1 MKPAP
6 TIKKFSWV
14 LIFFDWFVYCKSD
27 LNRQRET
34 RSTTTGRFF
43 TARHIRF
50 TSTSGRQGAAP
61 ILDRKK
67 EGIASSRFPQNAG
80 VTTTGT
86 IYHMAASYGGQTAPG
101 FRRSASNAVF
111 MFQFPGSQWENWT
124 RSGTMMEAQ
133 PSKKMRLSQHLC
145 LIFERGAASKRAG
158 MKCTHGYLSCSERRN
173 LSCQN

>member
-86 IYHMAASYGGQTAPG
+86 IYHMAASHGGPDSPRLTEVSH
-101 FRRSASNAVF
+101 FRKEMLTMQAICLQSRFRVPFFGLPAGETGTKRPHDGSA
-111 MFQFPGSQWENWT
+111 T
-124 RSGTMMEAQ
+124 
-133 PSKKMRLSQHLC
+133 
-145 LIFERGAASKRAG
+145 I
-158 MKCTHGYLSCSERRN
+158 
-173 LSCQN
+173 